1 LLENETVW
9 LTNDDI
15 NLSIAYGQIIEVPN
29 DNEIP
34 PPVFQQNAEEIE

>member
-1 LLENETVW
+1 MVW
-9 LTNDDI
+9 FTIDDI
-15 NLSIAYGQIIEVPN
+15 NLIIVEVPN